1 MILTLSRIAPVST
14 VKPKKAPRGHR
25 PLPSSFTVCAP
36 IPLILGIWGAIA
48 RCRLWTIYLYPTGG
62 EGKSTLGAHLR
73 HCYHQHGAAG
83 SDRGCR
89 FMRRPSQHILFSLS
103 NRQGLSHYLSEPS
116 TTLSDVLQTVPGNPR
131 LQVLT
136 AGQQPPAPGGLLS
149 SNRMRQ
155 LIDQCRKHYDM
166 VIIDT
171 PSPDEHH
178 GRQDCLY
185 QYRWHIARGRHG
197 EYSQGR
203 HCQHSV

>member
-1 MILTLSRIAPVST
+1 MGQRV
-14 VKPKKAPRGHR
+14 
-25 PLPSSFTVCAP
+25 
-36 IPLILGIWGAIA
+36 LIVDA
-48 RCRLWTIYLYPTGG
+48 
-62 EGKSTLGAHLR
+62 
-73 HCYHQHGAAG
+73 
-83 SDRGCR
+83 D
-89 FMRRPSQHILFSLS
+89 MRRPSQHILFSLS

-171 PSPDEHH
+171 PLP
-178 GRQDCLY
+178 
-185 QYRWHIARGRHG
+185 
-197 EYSQGR
+197 
-203 HCQHSV
+203 